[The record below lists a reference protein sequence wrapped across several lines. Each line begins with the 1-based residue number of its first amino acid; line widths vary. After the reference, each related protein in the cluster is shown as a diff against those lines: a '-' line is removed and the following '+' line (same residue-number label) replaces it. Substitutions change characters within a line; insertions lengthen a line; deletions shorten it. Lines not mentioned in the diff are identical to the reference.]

1 MTPEQYLMQV
11 RDINLRIRSLNG
23 ELLDAENENDE
34 EYAKLLKEQIQKD
47 IDRFKELKLRIRSE
61 IGKIKDHKLSALL
74 TNYYVRDMS
83 WELVAAELNMNEK
96 YVRDKLRVKA
106 IKAFAAEYPNYFMK
120 IPKSPKKP

>member
-23 ELLDAENENDE
+23 ELKDAENENDE

-47 IDRFKELKLRIRSE
+47 IDKFKELKLRIRNE
-61 IGKIKDHKLSALL
+61 IGKLKDHRMSALL

-83 WELVAAELNMNEK
+83 WEMVAAELNMNEK

-106 IKAFAAEYPNYFMK
+106 IKAFAAEYPKYFV
-120 IPKSPKKP
+120 KSPEKP